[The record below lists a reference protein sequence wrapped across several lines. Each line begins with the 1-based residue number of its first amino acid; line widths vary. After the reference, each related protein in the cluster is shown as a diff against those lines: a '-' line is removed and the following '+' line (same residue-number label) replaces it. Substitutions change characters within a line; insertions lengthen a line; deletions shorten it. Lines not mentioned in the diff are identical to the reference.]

1 MIKPRRITLGWCE
14 WLGLPDLGIR
24 AIEAK
29 VDTGARSSSL
39 HVDEQQ
45 LFQCEGAD
53 WVRFRLHLDGQA
65 ARHAVEAE
73 APVLDRRAV
82 RDSGGHETERVFI
95 QTRLLLAN
103 RDYPIEVNL
112 AARRGLRFP
121 LLLGRTAIAG
131 NFLVDPDRRHRLGTP
146 SLDDPTL

>member
-1 MIKPRRITLGWCE
+1 MLKPKRITLGWCE
-14 WLGLPDLGIR
+14 WLALPELGIR

-45 LFQCEGAD
+45 LFQRDGID
-53 WVRFRLHLDGQA
+53 WVRFSLHLDSSSEP
-65 ARHAVEAE
+65 RAVQAE

-95 QTRLLLAN
+95 RTQLSLAG
-103 RDYPIEVNL
+103 REYPIEINL

-121 LLLGRTAIAG
+121 MLLGRTAMAG
-131 NFLVDPDRRHRLGTP
+131 SFLVDPGGRHRLGTP
-146 SLDDPTL
+146 DP

>member
-1 MIKPRRITLGWCE
+1 MLKPKRITLGWCE
-14 WLGLPDLGIR
+14 WLALPELGIR
-24 AIEAK
+24 AIETK

-45 LFQCEGAD
+45 LFEREGAS

-95 QTRLLLAN
+95 RTRLVLAD

-121 LLLGRTAIAG
+121 MLLGRTAIAG
-131 NFLVDPDRRHRLGTP
+131 NFLVDPGSRHRLGTP
-146 SLDDPTL
+146 PLDTATL